1 MVQIRSLCTS
11 ERGNETQ
18 SEKQNHRTRDQI
30 SSPVNEFD
38 LLFVI
43 RTDSKEPVATFSDV
57 T

>member
-43 RTDSKEPVATFSDV
+43 RTDSKEPIATFYDV

>member
-1 MVQIRSLCTS
+1 MIQIRTLCTS
-11 ERGNETQ
+11 VRGNETQ
-18 SEKQNHRTRDQI
+18 SEKQSHRTSDQI

-43 RTDSKEPVATFSDV
+43 RTDSKEPIATFSDV